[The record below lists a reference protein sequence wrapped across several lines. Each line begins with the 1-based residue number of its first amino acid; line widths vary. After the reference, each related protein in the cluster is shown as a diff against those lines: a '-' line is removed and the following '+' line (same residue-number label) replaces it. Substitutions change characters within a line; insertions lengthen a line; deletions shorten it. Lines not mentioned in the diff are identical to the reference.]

1 MRIWKFTAW
10 VSAIFIAILFVAC
23 GSEVGLEEIEPQG
36 QQVVFWYQH
45 TLERE
50 AAMQA
55 LIEEFNRTNPHSIEI
70 RGEFAG
76 DYNDIYNKMRLGIQ
90 EGNLPQLTVAYGYQ
104 AQVYYQA
111 GGVVD
116 LTPYLTSPRWGLAAE
131 AQADYVQAF
140 LEGDRVEGVQVAFR
154 PQFSMELL
162 YFNADW
168 LRELGYE
175 TPPRNW
181 DEFAEICRRA
191 TEQPFSRSADPERSL
206 GMMLEEDASRLA
218 SMVFSRGGD
227 FMNPW
232 RRAYTFN
239 TLQVKNSL
247 MLVSELMRDGAL
259 ELFREPHADRKA
271 FASGQALFALCSSA
285 RVSLFRSAVDAN
297 GGFVWDIAPV
307 PYEGRE
313 PVINMYGASL
323 AVCKTTRE
331 QQLAAWLFI
340 KWFTEPVQQNRWVQ
354 GSNYFPVRKSAAPEL
369 ADYFRTAFQL
379 LEYGKSEPATARYES
394 VREMIENAMVK
405 IVDGADMDQVLNQLE
420 REANKTL

>member
-1 MRIWKFTAW
+1 MGIWKNIAW
-10 VSAIFIAILFVAC
+10 LGVLSIAILLGAC
-23 GSEVGLEEIEPQG
+23 GSEVDLEELDPQG
-36 QQVVFWYQH
+36 QKVVFWYQH

-55 LIEEFNRTNPHSIEI
+55 LIEEFNRTNPHSVEV

-90 EGNLPQLTVAYGYQ
+90 EGSLPQLAVAYAYQ

-111 GGVVD
+111 DGVVD
-116 LTPYLTSPRWGLAAE
+116 LTPYLKSPRWGLSAE
-131 AQADYVQAF
+131 ARADYVQAF
-140 LEGDRVEGVQVAFR
+140 LEGDKVQGVQVAFR

-175 TPPRNW
+175 APPRNW
-181 DEFAEICRRA
+181 DEFAEMCRRA

-206 GMMLEEDASRLA
+206 GLLLEVDASRLA

-239 TLQVKNSL
+239 TPQVKNAL
-247 MLVSELMRDGAL
+247 ALVSELVDCGAI
-259 ELFREPHADRKA
+259 ELFREPHADRKT

-285 RVSLFRSAVDAN
+285 RVSLFRSAVDSS
-297 GGFVWDIAPV
+297 GGVVWDIAPL
-307 PYEGRE
+307 PYEGGK

-323 AVCKTTRE
+323 AVCKTTPE

-340 KWFTEPVQQNRWVQ
+340 KWFTEPAQQNRWVQ

-369 ADYFRTAFQL
+369 ADYFRTAFHL
-379 LEYGKSEPATARYES
+379 LEYGKSEPGTARYES
-394 VREMIENAMVK
+394 VRRMIENAMVK
-405 IVDGADMDQVLNQLE
+405 IVDGADMDRVLSQLE